1 MNKVQKAREK
11 EEMAKFKKPAPKIS
25 IGTTKKIL
33 DAPASD
39 SDRVWLCNYIQNKIS
54 GECLPPSLYS
64 NECYNV
70 IIRLYGEKGGETF
83 LETIRADWRQQNG
96 LSPLSTS

>member
-1 MNKVQKAREK
+1 MDKVKKARER
-11 EEMAKFKKPAPKIS
+11 EEMEKFKKPAWKIS

-39 SDRVWLCNYIQNKIS
+39 SDRVWLCNYIQNKIA
-54 GECLPPSLYS
+54 GDCLPPSLYS

-70 IIRLYGEKGGETF
+70 IIRLYGEKCGETF
-83 LETIRADWRQQNG
+83 LEGLRADWRQQNG
-96 LSPLSTS
+96 LVG

>member
-1 MNKVQKAREK
+1 MNKAQKAKEK
-11 EEMAKFKKPAPKIS
+11 EELEKFKKLKPKMS

-70 IIRLYGEKGGETF
+70 IMRLYGETGGETF
-83 LETIRADWRQQNG
+83 LEKVRADWRQQNG
-96 LSPLSTS
+96 LSPLSAS